1 MNKIYLFAIAS
12 ILATATLMA
21 GTFTTGVFA
30 QNTTTPGSDIG
41 STMDTGS
48 SNMTGGNMT
57 SGTTDNSTTAP
68 KSSTY

>member
-12 ILATATLMA
+12 ILAIASLMV
-21 GTFTTGVFA
+21 GTFTSATIARGP
-30 QNTTTPGSDIG
+30 TTAESEMG

-57 SGTTDNSTTAP
+57 SGTDNSTAP
-68 KSSTY
+68 M

>member
-12 ILATATLMA
+12 ILAIASLMV
-21 GTFTTGVFA
+21 GTFTSATIARGP
-30 QNTTTPGSDIG
+30 TTAESEMG

-57 SGTTDNSTTAP
+57 SG
-68 KSSTY
+68 Y